1 MEFVEQLKSSVDIV
15 SVIGE
20 YVRLKKVGTRYAGLC
35 PFHNEKT
42 PSFSVS
48 PQHQFFK
55 CFGCGE
61 GGDLIGF
68 VMKYESL
75 SFYEALKSLSE
86 RYGIPMPK
94 RGAFSDDDTKTRAAI
109 YRIHEIAEAEFRRQ
123 LQSDAGRAARAYLEG
138 RGVTPDTAAAFAIG
152 YAPGHGIITRVLQ
165 RESFT
170 PAEMEESGLVLKRED
185 GSYYERFR
193 NRLIFPI
200 HNESGKPIAFGG
212 RALDPE
218 DHPKYLNS
226 PETKIYRKSS
236 VLYNM
241 HRAKEAVRAQDR
253 IVLVEGYMD
262 AIGVY
267 TSGIREVIASC
278 GTALTGQ
285 QVQSIRRHSHN
296 VVVNF
301 DPDAAGAKASER
313 GIQMLLAESMR
324 VRVVSLED
332 GLDPDE
338 YCRKHGA
345 EAYARHIQQSAGYFH
360 WLAAR
365 ARERFDMRAADGRYQ
380 AFQFLLPAIQSLTD
394 KLERVAVVNDVAG
407 YLGVDSGLIL
417 ESFRKLAADKSESR
431 VRAPQP
437 ESMRPTDRILLSAI
451 FSSPDIHQDLF
462 EYLNVLP
469 SLREGP
475 IGPIYDAMVTLH
487 RSGSAVEYAS
497 VHARLDEAA
506 QELLA
511 AAILNECE
519 AATPEQ
525 AMACLEALVEEER
538 VRERAGVKARVR
550 DAERAGNIAE
560 AMRLYQELERLTVRN

>member
-15 SVIGE
+15 TVIGE
-20 YVRLKKVGTRYAGLC
+20 YVRLKKVGTRYTGLC

-42 PSFSVS
+42 PSFSVN

-75 SFYEALKSLSE
+75 SFYEAIKSLSE
-86 RYGIPMPK
+86 RFGIPMPK
-94 RGAFSDDDTKTRAAI
+94 RTAFSDDDTKARAAI

-123 LQSDAGRAARAYLEG
+123 LNSDAGRQARGYLEK
-138 RGVTPDTAAAFAIG
+138 RGVTPDAAAAFAIG
-152 YAPGHGIITRVLQ
+152 YAPPGVITRVLQ
-165 RESFT
+165 RENFT
-170 PAEMEESGLVLKRED
+170 PQEMEDSGLLLKRED
-185 GSYYERFR
+185 GSFYERFR

-218 DHPKYLNS
+218 DQPKYLNS

-236 VLYNM
+236 VLYNL
-241 HRAKEAVRAQDR
+241 HRAKDAVRTQDR

-262 AIGVY
+262 VIGVY
-267 TSGIREVIASC
+267 TAGIREVIASC
-278 GTALTGQ
+278 GTALTAQ

-296 VVVNF
+296 IVVNF
-301 DPDAAGAKASER
+301 DPDAAGAKAAER
-313 GIQMLLAESMR
+313 GIQLLLAESMH

-345 EAYARHIQQSAGYFH
+345 EAYARHIQQSSGYFH

-365 ARERFDMRAADGRYQ
+365 ARERFDMRSAEGRYQ

-407 YLGVDSGLIL
+407 YLGVDAGLVL
-417 ESFRKLAADKSESR
+417 ESFRKLAADKSA
-431 VRAPQP
+431 VRAQP
-437 ESMRPTDRILLSAI
+437 KPEPMRPTDRILLSAI
-451 FSSPDIHQDLF
+451 FSSPDIHNDLF
-462 EYLNVLP
+462 EYLSVLP
-469 SLREGP
+469 SLRQGP
-475 IGPIYDAMVTLH
+475 IAGIYDAMVALH
-487 RSGSAVEYAS
+487 QNGAPVDYHA
-497 VHARLDEAA
+497 VHARLDEPT

-511 AAILNECE
+511 AAILRDECE
-519 AATPEQ
+519 PATPEQ

-538 VRERAGVKARVR
+538 GRERSAMKARVKE
-550 DAERAGNIAE
+550 AERAGNVQE
-560 AMRLYQELERLTVRN
+560 AMRLYQELERLTIRN